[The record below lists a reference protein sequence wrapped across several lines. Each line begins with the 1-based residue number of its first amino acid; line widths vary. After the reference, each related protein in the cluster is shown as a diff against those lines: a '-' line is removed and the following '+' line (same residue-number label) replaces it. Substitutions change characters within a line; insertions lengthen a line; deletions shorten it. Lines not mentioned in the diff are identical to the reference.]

1 MGRGSKNQPE
11 EKPRDVTTMRLDK
24 FLKVSRIIKRRS
36 VANDAADTGHVTVN
50 GKEAKPSAD
59 VRVGDVIAVR
69 FGERLT
75 KYEVVSLSEH
85 ALKADAAGMYRIV
98 P

>member
-1 MGRGSKNQPE
+1 MARGAKNAPE
-11 EKPRDVTTMRLDK
+11 APRDVNAMRLDK

-36 VANDAADTGHVTVN
+36 VANDAAGAGHITIN
-50 GKEAKPSAD
+50 GKEAKPASD

-75 KYEVVSLSEH
+75 KYEVISLSEH

>member
-1 MGRGSKNQPE
+1 MARGAKNAPE
-11 EKPRDVTTMRLDK
+11 APRDVNAMRLDK
-24 FLKVSRIIKRRS
+24 FLKVSRIIKR
-36 VANDAADTGHVTVN
+36 
-50 GKEAKPSAD
+50 KEAKPASD

-75 KYEVVSLSEH
+75 KYEVISLSEH

>member
-1 MGRGSKNQPE
+1 M
-11 EKPRDVTTMRLDK
+11 DFRLTRIILIDSYCR
-24 FLKVSRIIKRRS
+24 SRIVELDVS
-36 VANDAADTGHVTVN
+36 GHITIN
-50 GKEAKPSAD
+50 GKEAKPASD

-75 KYEVVSLSEH
+75 KYEVISLSEH

>member
-1 MGRGSKNQPE
+1 
-11 EKPRDVTTMRLDK
+11 MRLDK

-36 VANDAADTGHVTVN
+36 VANDAADTGHVTLN

-59 VRVGDVIAVR
+59 VRVGDIIEVR
-69 FGERLT
+69 FGERMT
-75 KYEVVSLSEH
+75 RYEVVSLSEH
-85 ALKADAAGMYRIV
+85 ALKSDAAGMYRIL

>member
-1 MGRGSKNQPE
+1 MARGAKNAPE
-11 EKPRDVTTMRLDK
+11 APRDVNAMRLDK
-24 FLKVSRIIKRRS
+24 FLKVSRIIKRR
-36 VANDAADTGHVTVN
+36 VVRHAAGTGHITIN
-50 GKEAKPSAD
+50 GKEAKPASD

-75 KYEVVSLSEH
+75 KYEVISLSEH